1 MIRQRHLGISVS
13 CVCLCLLLL
22 FLLGTPAGAV
32 AQELKDP
39 GTQRPA
45 VAVHYAPN
53 TRSMVIGYMENGMML
68 TVLEETGSF
77 YEIDCYDMTGYI
89 AKELVERD
97 NNEYYVNYK
106 GENRDTAMFYSRA
119 LGENLSK
126 KHQVYTIAMPLQGI
140 PYVWAGSS
148 TRGFDCSG
156 LTQYIL
162 RHVDISLARTC
173 EGQMGQGLI
182 IPKEAL
188 QCGDLV
194 FFQNTTEQWSV
205 TSHVGIYLGDGKLL
219 HAGTNGVAV
228 VDLSSQ
234 YYTEHYLC
242 ARRYILT
249 DRLTPNV
256 PAPIGAVDKIGR
268 QMIAGRLVYK
278 QLRQ

>member
-53 TRSMVIGYMENGMML
+53 TRSMLIGYMENGMML
-68 TVLEETGSF
+68 TVLAETGSF

-162 RHVDISLARTC
+162 RHVDISRAAAAFHHSTAARAAGKEPLRPAQTLADARPAQRHPPT
-173 EGQMGQGLI
+173 GLRMRS
-182 IPKEAL
+182 PHR
-188 QCGDLV
+188 G
-194 FFQNTTEQWSV
+194 
-205 TSHVGIYLGDGKLL
+205 
-219 HAGTNGVAV
+219 
-228 VDLSSQ
+228 
-234 YYTEHYLC
+234 
-242 ARRYILT
+242 RR
-249 DRLTPNV
+249 RRV
-256 PAPIGAVDKIGR
+256 
-268 QMIAGRLVYK
+268 
-278 QLRQ
+278 